1 VYAPPDMADPEEL
14 KDYPEAGDAYKDNFG
29 TIVEHNPDRPELP
42 ESLPRYGKPPEQPYH
57 SVRVVL
63 FPSLLSFLEKG
74 KFLTLCFVHAVSS
87 I

>member
-1 VYAPPDMADPEEL
+1 MADPEEL

-42 ESLPRYGKPPEQPYH
+42 ESLPRYGKPPEQPYA
-57 SVRVVL
+57 SVRDVP
-63 FPSLLSFLEKG
+63 FSLLLFVFGAVREVWLLTAFL
-74 KFLTLCFVHAVSS
+74 FIHAVPP